1 MKFLQFFL
9 AFFLLLFV
17 NQTLNA
23 QTKHVFN
30 PANARD
36 GELVEYCHTHLKM
49 NELLQN
55 ADYAKAKA
63 EDDANFNAALK
74 KGGFQKA
81 TIYKIP
87 VVFHVLH
94 INGVENISDEQ
105 IFNAVAILN
114 RDFRKQN
121 ADTANVHADF
131 QGMPADVEIEFVLA
145 TKAPN
150 GACFKGIT
158 RTNSALSYDGTSG
171 SAQVTAIKNGND
183 VYIGSWPGNK
193 YLNIFVCG
201 EIGGAAGY
209 TTNPS
214 TFSATSMNNGIWIL
228 HDYVGSLGTGS
239 VGGSRSLTHEVGH
252 WLNLEHTW
260 GPNNNP
266 GTTSSCS
273 TDDGVTDT
281 PNCIG
286 VTACLLNSN
295 TCNSDNAYWGFDIRD
310 NVENYMDYSY
320 CSKMFTSGQVAR
332 MRTAAQQTNTGRANL
347 WSSSNL
353 TATGAT
359 GILSLCKAQF
369 IADKTSICLGDQI
382 QFTDD
387 SYNSA
392 NSWNWL
398 ITPSSGWS
406 FVAGSSAT
414 SQNPQILF
422 SAPGSYSIKLTASDG
437 SISDD
442 ELKTNFIFVTPLAA
456 TLPFWEG
463 FENYTSLANLNNWEV
478 YNPQNN
484 NAFTIENT
492 TGYSGSK
499 CAKLVNFGQT
509 PSNIDDLISAPID
522 LSVIP
527 ATGIVTLSFRYSYR
541 KVTSANYEYFK
552 VFISSNCG
560 DSWALRKTLA
570 NNNLSSLTST
580 TAWKPTQTSD
590 WVTVHMTNVTNTY
603 FTDNFKAK
611 FSFEGVGGNN
621 FYLDDIN
628 LYAGAPSDNLVTAGI
643 DQVIDFENFSLYP
656 NPTDAEFN
664 VQFNINKQERLRF
677 EIQDLAGKFV
687 RQHFILANEGTNLVS
702 FETSE
707 LSNGMYLLKISSASG
722 AKTVHFIVN

>member
-1 MKFLQFFL
+1 MKFLQFFV

-17 NQTLNA
+17 NQTLSA

-49 NELLQN
+49 KELLQN
-55 ADYAKAKA
+55 PEYALEKEK
-63 EDDANFNAALK
+63 EDQFFDIALK
-74 KGGFQKA
+74 KGGVEKG

-105 IFNAVAILN
+105 IYNAVAILN

-121 ADTANVHADF
+121 ADTASVHPEF
-131 QGMPADVEIEFVLA
+131 QGMPSDVEIEFVLA

-158 RTNSALSYDGTSG
+158 RTNSALSYDGESG

-183 VYIGSWPGNK
+183 VYIGNWPGNK

-228 HDYVGSLGTGS
+228 DNYVGAIGTGS
-239 VGGSRSLTHEVGH
+239 NGGSRTLTHEVGH

-266 GTTSSCS
+266 GTSTSCS

-295 TCNSDNAYWGFDIRD
+295 TCTSDNAFWGFDIRD

-320 CSKMFTSGQVAR
+320 CSKMFTAGQVAR
-332 MRTAAQQTNTGRANL
+332 MRTAAERTQTGRANL
-347 WSSSNL
+347 WSSANL

-359 GILSLCKAQF
+359 GNLTLCKAEF
-369 IADKTSICLGDQI
+369 TTDRTSICVGDEI

-387 SYNSA
+387 SYNLV
-392 NSWNWL
+392 NSWNWV

-406 FVAGSSAT
+406 FATGSNAT
-414 SQNPQILF
+414 SQNPKIIF
-422 SAPGSYSIKLTASDG
+422 SASGLFTIKLTASDG
-437 SISDD
+437 TISDD
-442 ELKTNFIFVTPLAA
+442 EIKTNYIRVQPQAA
-456 TLPFWEG
+456 SLPFWEG

-492 TGYSGSK
+492 ASYSGTK
-499 CAKLVNFGQT
+499 CAKLINFGQT
-509 PSNIDDLISAPID
+509 PSNIDELISAPIN

-527 ATGIVTLSFRYSYR
+527 SSQIVTLSFRYAYR
-541 KVTSANYEYFK
+541 KLTSATYETFQVY
-552 VFISSNCG
+552 ISGNCG
-560 DSWALRKTLA
+560 DFWSLRKTIA
-570 NNNLSSLTST
+570 NNNLSPLTAST
-580 TAWKPTQTSD
+580 SWKPTQISD
-590 WVTVHMTNVTNTY
+590 WLTVHVTNVTSTY
-603 FTDNFKAK
+603 FTENFKAK
-611 FSFEGVGGNN
+611 FSFKGEGGNN

-628 LYAGAPSDNLVTAGI
+628 LYAGAPSDNLVLGI
-643 DQVIDFENFSLYP
+643 DEVIDFENFSLYP
-656 NPTDAEFN
+656 NPTDAELN
-664 VQFNINKQERLRF
+664 VQFNIKKQESLRF

-702 FETSE
+702 FETAE
-707 LSNGMYLLKISSASG
+707 LSKGMYLLKISSASG
-722 AKTVHFIVN
+722 AKTVQFIVN

>member
-9 AFFLLLFV
+9 AVFILLFV

-55 ADYAKAKA
+55 PDYAKAKA

-158 RTNSALSYDGTSG
+158 RTNSALSYDGASG
-171 SAQVTAIKNGND
+171 SAQVTAIRNGND

-228 HDYVGSLGTGS
+228 HDYVGSIGTGS

-266 GTTSSCS
+266 GTASSCG

-359 GILSLCKAQF
+359 GILSLCKAEF
-369 IADKTSICLGDQI
+369 TTDKTSICLGDQI

-406 FVAGSSAT
+406 FVAGTSAT
-414 SQNPQILF
+414 SQNPKILF

-442 ELKTNFIFVTPLAA
+442 ELKTNFIFVTPQAA

-484 NAFTIENT
+484 NSFTIENT
-492 TGYSGSK
+492 TSYSGSK

-527 ATGIVTLSFRYSYR
+527 STGIVTLSFRYAYR

-560 DSWALRKTLA
+560 ESWALRKTLA

-580 TAWKPTQTSD
+580 TSWVPSQISD

-603 FTDNFKAK
+603 FTENFKAK
-611 FSFEGVGGNN
+611 FSFEGEGGNN
-621 FYLDDIN
+621 LYLDDIN
-628 LYAGAPSDNLVTAGI
+628 LYAGAPSDNLVLGI
-643 DQVIDFENFSLYP
+643 DEVIDFENFSLYP

-664 VQFNINKQERLRF
+664 VQFNVEKQERLRF

-707 LSNGMYLLKISSASG
+707 LSKGMYLLKISSASG
-722 AKTVHFIVN
+722 AKTVQFIVN

>member
-1 MKFLQFFL
+1 MKFLQFFV

-17 NQTLNA
+17 NQTLSA

-49 NELLQN
+49 KELLQN
-55 ADYAKAKA
+55 PEYALEKEK
-63 EDDANFNAALK
+63 EDQFFDIALK
-74 KGGFQKA
+74 KGGVEKG

-105 IFNAVAILN
+105 IYNAVAILN

-121 ADTANVHADF
+121 ADTASVHPEF
-131 QGMPADVEIEFVLA
+131 QGMPSDVEIEFVLA

-158 RTNSALSYDGTSG
+158 RTNSALSYDGESG

-183 VYIGSWPGNK
+183 VYIGNWPGNK

-209 TTNPS
+209 TTNPNPF
-214 TFSATSMNNGIWIL
+214 TAASMNNGIWIL
-228 HDYVGSLGTGS
+228 DNYVGAIGTGS
-239 VGGSRSLTHEVGH
+239 NGGSRTLTHEVGH
-252 WLNLEHTW
+252 WLNLSHTW
-260 GPNNNP
+260 GSTNNP
-266 GTTSSCS
+266 GLATSCS

-295 TCNSDNAYWGFDIRD
+295 TCNSDNAFWGFDIRD

-320 CSKMFTSGQVAR
+320 CSKMFTAGQVAR
-332 MRTAAQQTNTGRANL
+332 MRTAAERTQTGRANL
-347 WSSSNL
+347 WSSANL

-359 GILSLCKAQF
+359 GNLTLCKAEF
-369 IADKTSICLGDQI
+369 TTDRTSICVGDEI

-387 SYNSA
+387 SYNLV
-392 NSWNWL
+392 NSWNWV

-406 FVAGSSAT
+406 FATGSNAT
-414 SQNPQILF
+414 SQNPKIIF
-422 SAPGSYSIKLTASDG
+422 SASGLFTIKLTASDG
-437 SISDD
+437 TISDD
-442 ELKTNFIFVTPLAA
+442 EIKTNYIRVQPQAA
-456 TLPFWEG
+456 SLPFWEG

-492 TGYSGSK
+492 ASYSGTK
-499 CAKLVNFGQT
+499 CAKLINFGQT
-509 PSNIDDLISAPID
+509 PSNIDELISAPIN

-527 ATGIVTLSFRYSYR
+527 SSQIVTLSFRYAYR
-541 KVTSANYEYFK
+541 KLTSATYETFQVY
-552 VFISSNCG
+552 ISGNCG
-560 DSWALRKTLA
+560 DFWSLRKTIA
-570 NNNLSSLTST
+570 NNNLSPLTAST
-580 TAWKPTQTSD
+580 SWKPTQISD
-590 WVTVHMTNVTNTY
+590 WLTVHVTNVTSTY
-603 FTDNFKAK
+603 FTENFKAK
-611 FSFEGVGGNN
+611 FSFKGEGGNN

-628 LYAGAPSDNLVTAGI
+628 LYAGAPSDNLVLGI
-643 DQVIDFENFSLYP
+643 DEVIDFENFSLYP
-656 NPTDAEFN
+656 NPTDAELN
-664 VQFNINKQERLRF
+664 VQFNVRKQESLRF
-677 EIQDLAGKFV
+677 EIQDLAGKFI

-702 FETSE
+702 FETAQ
-707 LSNGMYLLKISSASG
+707 LSKGMYLLKISSASG
-722 AKTVHFIVN
+722 AKTVQFIVN

>member
-1 MKFLQFFL
+1 MKFLQFFV

-17 NQTLNA
+17 NQTLSA

-49 NELLQN
+49 KELLQN
-55 ADYAKAKA
+55 PEYALEKEK
-63 EDDANFNAALK
+63 EDQLFDIALK
-74 KGGFQKA
+74 KGGVEKG

-105 IFNAVAILN
+105 IYNAVAILN

-121 ADTANVHADF
+121 ADTASVHPEF
-131 QGMPADVEIEFVLA
+131 QGMPSDVEIEFVLA

-158 RTNSALSYDGTSG
+158 RTNSALSYDGESG

-183 VYIGSWPGNK
+183 VYIGNWPGNK

-214 TFSATSMNNGIWIL
+214 PFSATSMNNGIWIL
-228 HDYVGSLGTGS
+228 DNYVGAIGTGS
-239 VGGSRSLTHEVGH
+239 NGGSRALTHEVGH

-260 GPNNNP
+260 GPNNDP
-266 GTTSSCS
+266 GTSTSCS
-273 TDDGVTDT
+273 IDDGVTDT

-295 TCNSDNAYWGFDIRD
+295 TCNSDNAFWGFDIRD

-320 CSKMFTSGQVAR
+320 CSKMFTAGQVAR
-332 MRTAAQQTNTGRANL
+332 MRTAAERTQTGRANL
-347 WSSSNL
+347 WSSANL

-359 GILSLCKAQF
+359 GNLTLCKAEF
-369 IADKTSICLGDQI
+369 TTDRTSICVGDEI

-387 SYNSA
+387 SYNLV
-392 NSWNWL
+392 NSWNWV

-406 FVAGSSAT
+406 FATGSNAT
-414 SQNPQILF
+414 SQNPKIIF
-422 SAPGSYSIKLTASDG
+422 SASGLFTIKLTASDG
-437 SISDD
+437 TISDD
-442 ELKTNFIFVTPLAA
+442 EIKTNYIRVQPQAA
-456 TLPFWEG
+456 SLPFWEG

-492 TGYSGSK
+492 ASYSGTK
-499 CAKLVNFGQT
+499 CAKLINFGQT
-509 PSNIDDLISAPID
+509 PSNIDELISAPIN

-527 ATGIVTLSFRYSYR
+527 SSQIVTLSFRYAYR
-541 KVTSANYEYFK
+541 KLTSATYETFQVY
-552 VFISSNCG
+552 ISGNCG
-560 DSWALRKTLA
+560 DFWSLRKTIA
-570 NNNLSSLTST
+570 NNNLSPLTAST
-580 TAWKPTQTSD
+580 SWKPTQISD
-590 WVTVHMTNVTNTY
+590 WLTVHVTNVTSTY
-603 FTDNFKAK
+603 FTENFKAK
-611 FSFEGVGGNN
+611 FSFKGEGGNN

-628 LYAGAPSDNLVTAGI
+628 LYAGAPSDNLVLGI
-643 DQVIDFENFSLYP
+643 DEVIDFENFSLYP
-656 NPTDAEFN
+656 NPTDAELN
-664 VQFNINKQERLRF
+664 VQFNIKKQESLRF
-677 EIQDLAGKFV
+677 EIQDLAGKFI

-702 FETSE
+702 FETAE
-707 LSNGMYLLKISSASG
+707 LSKGMYLLKISSASG
-722 AKTVHFIVN
+722 AKTVQFIVN

>member
-1 MKFLQFFL
+1 MKFLQFFV

-17 NQTLNA
+17 NQTLSA

-49 NELLQN
+49 KELLQN
-55 ADYAKAKA
+55 PEYALEKEK
-63 EDDANFNAALK
+63 EDQLFDIALK
-74 KGGFQKA
+74 KGGVEKG

-105 IFNAVAILN
+105 IYNAVAILN

-121 ADTANVHADF
+121 ADTASVHPEF
-131 QGMPADVEIEFVLA
+131 QGMPSDVEIEFVLA

-158 RTNSALSYDGTSG
+158 RTNSALSYDGESG

-183 VYIGSWPGNK
+183 VYIGNWPGNK

-228 HDYVGSLGTGS
+228 DNYVGAIGTGS
-239 VGGSRSLTHEVGH
+239 NGGSRALTHEVGH

-266 GTTSSCS
+266 GTSTSCS

-295 TCNSDNAYWGFDIRD
+295 TCNSDNAFWGFDIRD

-320 CSKMFTSGQVAR
+320 CSKMFTAGQVAR
-332 MRTAAQQTNTGRANL
+332 MRTAAQQTSTGRANL
-347 WSSSNL
+347 WSSANL

-359 GILSLCKAQF
+359 GNLTLCKAEF
-369 IADKTSICLGDQI
+369 TTDRTSICVGDEI

-387 SYNSA
+387 SYNLV
-392 NSWNWL
+392 NSWNWV

-406 FVAGSSAT
+406 FATGSNAT
-414 SQNPQILF
+414 SQNPKIIF
-422 SAPGSYSIKLTASDG
+422 SASGLFTIKLTASDG
-437 SISDD
+437 TISDD
-442 ELKTNFIFVTPLAA
+442 EIKTNYIRVQPQAA
-456 TLPFWEG
+456 SLPFWEG

-492 TGYSGSK
+492 ASYSGTK
-499 CAKLVNFGQT
+499 CAKLINFGQT
-509 PSNIDDLISAPID
+509 PSNIDELISAPIN

-527 ATGIVTLSFRYSYR
+527 SSQIVTLSFRYAYR
-541 KVTSANYEYFK
+541 KLTSATYETFQVY
-552 VFISSNCG
+552 ISGNCG
-560 DSWALRKTLA
+560 DFWSLRKTIA
-570 NNNLSSLTST
+570 NNNLSPLTAST
-580 TAWKPTQTSD
+580 SWKPTQISD
-590 WVTVHMTNVTNTY
+590 WLTVHVTNVTSTY
-603 FTDNFKAK
+603 FTENFKAK
-611 FSFEGVGGNN
+611 FSFKGEGGNN

-628 LYAGAPSDNLVTAGI
+628 LYAGAPSDNLVLGI
-643 DQVIDFENFSLYP
+643 DEVIDFENFSLYP
-656 NPTDAEFN
+656 NPTDAELN
-664 VQFNINKQERLRF
+664 VQFNIKKQESLRF
-677 EIQDLAGKFV
+677 EIQDLAGKFI

-702 FETSE
+702 FETAE
-707 LSNGMYLLKISSASG
+707 LSKGMYLLKISSASG
-722 AKTVHFIVN
+722 AKTVQFIVN